1 VNQEEDI
8 SKSRRKRNMHE
19 LQDLGEALSKLSKE
33 KILELELPSNL
44 EDALLAVKSMNAH
57 GAIRRQM
64 QYIGR
69 LMRDV
74 DAAPIR
80 SVLDRITGS
89 SREAAANLHR
99 SERWRD
105 RMLEEV
111 EVVDEFVAEYPAADR
126 AQLRS
131 LVLAAQ
137 REWQMQ
143 KPPRRYREL
152 FRLINQFVDNAS

>member
-1 VNQEEDI
+1 
-8 SKSRRKRNMHE
+8 
-19 LQDLGEALSKLSKE
+19 
-33 KILELELPSNL
+33 
-44 EDALLAVKSMNAH
+44 
-57 GAIRRQM
+57 
-64 QYIGR
+64 
-69 LMRDV
+69 
-74 DAAPIR
+74 
-80 SVLDRITGS
+80 
-89 SREAAANLHR
+89 
-99 SERWRD
+99 
-105 RMLEEV
+105 V